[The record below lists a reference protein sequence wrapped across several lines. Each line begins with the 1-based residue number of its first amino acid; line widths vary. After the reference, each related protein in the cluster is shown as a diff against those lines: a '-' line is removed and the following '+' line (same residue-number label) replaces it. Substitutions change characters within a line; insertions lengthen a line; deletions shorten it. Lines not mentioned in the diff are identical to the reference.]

1 MTMHFSPEA
10 HAFAV
15 RYLDEL
21 RTCLDE
27 LPMDRIAQVADRIL
41 EAYRKGQLVVLM
53 GNGGSAATASHIA
66 CDLGKTILGNTPGR
80 TRFRVM
86 SLTDNVPGLTAWAN
100 DVGYEAVFAE
110 PLQTWIQPEDVVIAI
125 SGSGNSPNIL
135 EGIRVARSLGAYTI
149 GLLGFEGGEARL
161 LVDLPVVV
169 PRSNYGIVEDLH
181 MVFGHLI
188 TAYIRETLQ
197 QQETFQTPH
206 GELESAYP
214 GRW

>member
-1 MTMHFSPEA
+1 MLFTSGA
-10 HAFAV
+10 HVFAV
-15 RYLDEL
+15 QYLDEL
-21 RTCLDE
+21 RACLDS
-27 LPMDRIAQVADRIL
+27 LPVDRIAQVADRIL
-41 EAYRKGQLVVLM
+41 EAYHKGQLVVLM

-66 CDLGKTILGNTPGR
+66 CDLSKTILGDELGR

-100 DVGYEAVFAE
+100 DVGYEAIFAE
-110 PLQTWIQPEDVVIAI
+110 PLRTWLQPEDVVIAI

-135 EGIRVARSLGAYTI
+135 EGIRVAKSLGAYTI

-169 PRSNYGIVEDLH
+169 PHSNYGIIEDLH
-181 MVFGHLI
+181 MVFGHLV
-188 TAYIRETLQ
+188 TAYIRETLR
-197 QQETFQTPH
+197 QQETLQDPH
-206 GELESAYP
+206 GELESAYL